1 MSEITGK
8 AHGKINLNLDVTGK
22 REDGYHLVRMVMQT
36 VDICDTV
43 TITETEG
50 NEIELTT
57 DSGKIPSGPENL
69 VWRAADVMRREYGL
83 TGGLRI
89 HLDKRIPIAAGM
101 AGGWMLRTRSCRSWR
116 FRLARIFLTASRVER
131 SFPKASER
139 C

>member
-50 NEIELTT
+50 N
-57 DSGKIPSGPENL
+57 
-69 VWRAADVMRREYGL
+69 
-83 TGGLRI
+83 
-89 HLDKRIPIAAGM
+89 
-101 AGGWMLRTRSCRSWR
+101 
-116 FRLARIFLTASRVER
+116 
-131 SFPKASER
+131 
-139 C
+139 